1 MTKHFSTPLALGAAI
16 AFILPSTAFAEVT
29 AAEVWE
35 SWKSYGEKF
44 GQTVTVGSEETTSDA
59 LILRN
64 VTMSVDMPEGSA
76 TGTLELL
83 EFRERGDGTVA
94 VTMSPDFPFSMT
106 FDPDGGEAADMAMI
120 IRQSGISIIASGDAD
135 NISFDYLAAEVS
147 IGIDKMI
154 IDGVDLDADIEVA
167 LFEVEGK
174 YALTYG
180 ENDTY
185 VSQLVAADAALNFAF
200 TDPEEGGRIVMQ
212 GTIEDL
218 RTNSTASIPSDFE
231 LEDPA
236 AMFTSGFDVQ
246 GGFSSGASSFSM
258 SMEGASEEFSL
269 SSTAETNS
277 LDFAIGN
284 GSISYGGSA
293 TGLNYVLQSPELP
306 FPELTMAMAETG
318 FKLLMPLQQ
327 SEEPSDFT
335 FAMSF
340 IGLEVSNV
348 IWNMLDPAEM
358 MPRDPA
364 TIIIDISGQMNW
376 LFDIMGPAQAENF
389 DDETPAEIHNL
400 SINDITVSAV
410 GAEITGTGEFTFDN
424 SDLDTFEGIPAPTG
438 AIDMQI
444 VGINGLLDT
453 LIQMGLL
460 PNDQAMGARMML
472 GLFARP
478 GDGEDTLVS
487 TIEVNGDGSVFANG
501 QQLK

>member
-1 MTKHFSTPLALGAAI
+1 MTNHFSKPLALGAAI
-16 AFILPSTAFAEVT
+16 AFVLPSTAFAEVT
-29 AAEVWE
+29 ASQVWE
-35 SWKSYGEKF
+35 SWKTYGETF
-44 GQTVTVGSEETTSDA
+44 GQTISVGSEEITGDA

-76 TGTLELL
+76 SGTMELL

-106 FDPDGGEAADMAMI
+106 FDPNDSEAIDMAMI

-147 IGIDKMI
+147 VAIDKLI
-154 IDGVDLDADIEVA
+154 VDGVDLDADIEFA
-167 LFEVEGK
+167 LFDVDGK
-174 YALTYG
+174 YNLTYG

-185 VSQLVAADAALNFAF
+185 QSQLSAANAALKLGF
-200 TDPEEGGRIVMQ
+200 TDPDEGGRILMT
-212 GTIEDL
+212 GTLKDL

-231 LEDPA
+231 MEDPA

-246 GGFSSGASSFSM
+246 GGFSSGASSLSVDLKGT
-258 SMEGASEEFSL
+258 SDAFSL
-269 SSTAETNS
+269 TSTAESNA
-277 LDFAIGN
+277 LDFAMVD
-284 GSISYGGSA
+284 GSISYGGTA
-293 TGLNYVLQSPELP
+293 TGLNYVLKSPALP
-306 FPELTMAMAETG
+306 FPELTMSMAETG
-318 FKLLMPLQQ
+318 FNFLMPLQQ
-327 SEEPSDFT
+327 SDEPSDFAFMLK
-335 FAMSF
+335 FAN
-340 IGLEVSNV
+340 LEVSNV

-364 TIIIDISGQMNW
+364 TIIMDISGQMSW
-376 LFDIMGPAQAENF
+376 LIDIVDPAQADNF
-389 DDETPAEIHNL
+389 DEETPAEIYNL

-410 GAEITGTGEFTFDN
+410 GAEITGSGDFTFDN
-424 SDLDTFEGIPAPTG
+424 TDLETFDGMPAPTG
-438 AIDMQI
+438 AINMQI
-444 VGINGLLDT
+444 VGVNGLLDT

-460 PNDQAMGARMML
+460 PNEQAMGARMML

-478 GDGEDTLVS
+478 GEGEDTLVS